1 MPKKDT
7 RKTGR
12 AGEYL
17 AAFLFEMSGQVEVHH
32 VDRTDYDL
40 ICRVS
45 DGQLVKVQVKAA
57 SNATTRTA
65 KHVTPTYAFY
75 NKRDAADVDYFCF
88 VALDQMRMRLIKSED
103 VKVKYTTMRVEEFS
117 DELQAA
123 DLAAFISAFSH

>member
-7 RKTGR
+7 KKIGR

-17 AAFLFEMSGQVEVHH
+17 ASFLFEMSGKVEVHH

-57 SNATTRTA
+57 SNATIRSA
-65 KHVTPTYAFY
+65 RHITPTYAFY

-88 VALDQMRMRLIKSED
+88 VALDQMRMRLLKSED
-103 VKVKYTTMRVEEFS
+103 VKVKYTTMRVDEFS
-117 DELQAA
+117 DELQDA

>member
-1 MPKKDT
+1 MQKKDT

-17 AAFLFEMSGQVEVHH
+17 ASFLFEMSGQVEVHH

-57 SNATTRTA
+57 TEATLRTPQQR
-65 KHVTPTYAFY
+65 TPTYAFY
-75 NKRDAADVDYFCF
+75 NKRDVLDVDYYCF
-88 VALDQMRMRLIKSED
+88 VALDQMRMRLFKPQD
-103 VKVKYTTMRVEEFS
+103 VKVKYTTMHVEEFS
-117 DELQAA
+117 EDLQAA
-123 DLAAFISAFSH
+123 DLAAFILAFSH

>member
-7 RKTGR
+7 KKTGR

-17 AAFLFEMSGQVEVHH
+17 ASFIFEMSGEVEVHH

-57 SNATTRTA
+57 SCATTRTERH
-65 KHVTPTYAFY
+65 KTPTYAFY
-75 NKRDAADVDYFCF
+75 NKRDVSDVDYFCF
-88 VALDQMRMRLIKSED
+88 VALDQMRMRLVRAQD
-103 VKVKYTTMRVEEFS
+103 VKVKYTTMRMEEFS

>member
-1 MPKKDT
+1 MAKKDT

-17 AAFLFEMSGQVEVHH
+17 ASFLFEMSGQVEAHH

-57 SNATTRTA
+57 SAATLRTE
-65 KHVTPTYAFY
+65 KHKTPTYAFY
-75 NKRDAADVDYFCF
+75 NKRDAADVDYYCF
-88 VALDQMRMRLIKSED
+88 VALDQMRMRLFRAQD
-103 VKVKYTTMRVEEFS
+103 VKVKYTTMHVEEFS

>member
-7 RKTGR
+7 KKTGR

-17 AAFLFEMSGQVEVHH
+17 ASFLFEMSGDVEVHH

-45 DGQLVKVQVKAA
+45 DGKLVKVQVKAA
-57 SNATTRTA
+57 SCAATRTA
-65 KHVTPTYAFY
+65 KHKTPTYAFY
-75 NKRDAADVDYFCF
+75 NKRDVADVDYFCF
-88 VALDQMRMRLIKSED
+88 VALDQMRMRLIRAQD

-117 DELQAA
+117 EELQAA

>member
-1 MPKKDT
+1 MPTKDT

-45 DGQLVKVQVKAA
+45 DGKLVKVQVKAA
-57 SNATTRTA
+57 SNATKRTA

-75 NKRDAADVDYFCF
+75 NKRDALDVDYFCF
-88 VALDQMRMRLIKSED
+88 VALDQMRMRLVKSQD

>member
-7 RKTGR
+7 KKIGR
-12 AGEYL
+12 VGEYL
-17 AAFLFEMSGQVEVHH
+17 ASFLFEMSGQVEVHH

-45 DGQLVKVQVKAA
+45 GGQLVKVQVKAA
-57 SNATTRTA
+57 TEATLRTPQQR
-65 KHVTPTYAFY
+65 TPTYAFY
-75 NKRDAADVDYFCF
+75 NKRDIVDVDCYCF
-88 VALDQMRMRLIKSED
+88 VALDQMRMRLFRPED

>member
-7 RKTGR
+7 KKIGR
-12 AGEYL
+12 VGEYL
-17 AAFLFEMSGQVEVHH
+17 ASFLFEMSGQVEVHH

-45 DGQLVKVQVKAA
+45 GGQLVKVQVKAA
-57 SNATTRTA
+57 TEATLRTPQQR
-65 KHVTPTYAFY
+65 TPTYAFY
-75 NKRDAADVDYFCF
+75 NKRDIVDVDYYCF
-88 VALDQMRMRLIKSED
+88 VALDQMRMRLFRPED

-117 DELQAA
+117 AELQTA

>member
-7 RKTGR
+7 KKTGR

-17 AAFLFEMSGQVEVHH
+17 ASFLFEMSGEVEVHH

-45 DGQLVKVQVKAA
+45 DGHLVKVQVKTA
-57 SNATTRTA
+57 SCATTRTV
-65 KHVTPTYAFY
+65 KHKTPTYAFY
-75 NKRDAADVDYFCF
+75 NKRDVRDVDYFCF
-88 VALDQMRMRLIKSED
+88 VALDQMRMRLVRAQD
-103 VKVKYTTMRVEEFS
+103 VKVKYTTMHVEDFS

>member
-1 MPKKDT
+1 MQKKDT

-17 AAFLFEMSGQVEVHH
+17 ASFLFEMSGQVEVHH

-45 DGQLVKVQVKAA
+45 DGQLVKVQVKA
-57 SNATTRTA
+57 STEATLRTPQQR
-65 KHVTPTYAFY
+65 TPTYAFY
-75 NKRDAADVDYFCF
+75 NKRDSADVDYYCF
-88 VALDQMRMRLIKSED
+88 VALDQMRMRLFKPQDI
-103 VKVKYTTMRVEEFS
+103 KVKYTTMRVDEFS

-123 DLAAFISAFSH
+123 DLAAFILAFSH

>member
-1 MPKKDT
+1 MSIKDT
-7 RKTGR
+7 SRTGR

-17 AAFLFEMSGQVEVHH
+17 ASFLFEMSGQVEAHH

-45 DGQLVKVQVKAA
+45 DGHLVKVQVKTASAA
-57 SNATTRTA
+57 TLRTA
-65 KHVTPTYAFY
+65 NHITPTYAFY
-75 NKRDAADVDYFCF
+75 NKRDVADVDYYCF
-88 VALDQMRMRLIKSED
+88 VALDQMRMRLFRPED
-103 VKVKYTTMRVEEFS
+103 VKVKYTTMRMEEFS

>member
-1 MPKKDT
+1 MPTKDT

-57 SNATTRTA
+57 SSATTRTA

-75 NKRDAADVDYFCF
+75 NKRDALDVDYFCF
-88 VALDQMRMRLIKSED
+88 VALDQMRMRLVRSQD